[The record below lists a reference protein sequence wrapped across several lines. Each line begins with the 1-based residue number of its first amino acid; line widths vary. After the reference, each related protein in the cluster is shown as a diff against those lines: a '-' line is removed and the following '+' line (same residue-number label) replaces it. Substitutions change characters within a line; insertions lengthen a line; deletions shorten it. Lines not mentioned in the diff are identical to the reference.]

1 MMKCL
6 KYLTA
11 YIVRDLKWF
20 QNWITEK
27 NPNKC
32 GLKDKGIDEN
42 IIKVNDNYIRREKAE
57 EETRFNSWVHQ
68 DD

>member
-1 MMKCL
+1 MIPKL
-6 KYLTA
+6 
-11 YIVRDLKWF
+11 
-20 QNWITEK
+20 NNGK

-57 EETRFNSWVHQ
+57 EETRFNS
-68 DD
+68 

>member
-1 MMKCL
+1 MIPKL
-6 KYLTA
+6 
-11 YIVRDLKWF
+11 
-20 QNWITEK
+20 NNGK